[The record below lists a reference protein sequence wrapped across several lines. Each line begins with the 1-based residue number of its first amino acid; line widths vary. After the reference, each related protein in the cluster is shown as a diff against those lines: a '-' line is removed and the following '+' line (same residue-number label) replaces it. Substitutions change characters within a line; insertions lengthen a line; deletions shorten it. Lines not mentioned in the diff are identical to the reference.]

1 MAKFLLQVKV
11 ILSDLYFRFSCKNPI
26 GSLEALEKYDL
37 AVIAN
42 LLKRLPL
49 KTSFDQFI
57 MNGGKTLWLI
67 DQVAEMDS
75 L

>member
-1 MAKFLLQVKV
+1 M
-11 ILSDLYFRFSCKNPI
+11 
-26 GSLEALEKYDL
+26 DL

-42 LLKRLPL
+42 LLKRLPML

-57 MNGGKTLWLI
+57 INGGKTLWLI
-67 DQVAEMDS
+67 DQVTAEMDS